1 MPDTQ
6 EANEGKLTLA
16 EQKPPELLTQEEAAA
31 YLRVSR
37 TTFWR
42 IIKAGKIKAYRIPG
56 SDRLRF
62 KREELL
68 EPVNPTDDLINEKD
82 PEQ

>member
-1 MPDTQ
+1 MPDIQ
-6 EANEGKLTLA
+6 ETKGDTPTD
-16 EQKPPELLTQEEAAA
+16 QKPPELLTQEEAAA

-42 IIKAGKIKAYRIPG
+42 IIKAGAIKTYRIPG

-62 KREELL
+62 KREDLL
-68 EPVNPTDDLINEKD
+68 EPVNPTDDLTSEKD
-82 PEQ
+82 TEE